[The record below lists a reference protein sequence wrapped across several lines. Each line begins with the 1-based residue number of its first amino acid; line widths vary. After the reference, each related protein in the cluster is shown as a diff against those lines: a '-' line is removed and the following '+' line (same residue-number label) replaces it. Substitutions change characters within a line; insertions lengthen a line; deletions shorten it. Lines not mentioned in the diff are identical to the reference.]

1 MLLPSVPS
9 PQLDGAVLTEHQ
21 SPKVPPGWHRA
32 FQGCVDGVVVAPV
45 VPALLPWGRGRQRGW
60 RRGGRAG
67 TRDSL
72 VNPQSAWG
80 GVSGPSERREALRG
94 TSCPATLVGKD
105 SAARQVSDK
114 AFSSGTWRKRWQKRG
129 GSGWGSARGAGQREA
144 AKLKWSQPDKPRT
157 GSGEDRRALSVAQFI
172 CKASPMF
179 SLSPLKPPFL
189 A

>member
-21 SPKVPPGWHRA
+21 SPKVPPGWHTA
-32 FQGCVDGVVVAPV
+32 FQVCVDGVVVAPV

-80 GVSGPSERREALRG
+80 GLWTLGAKVGPERNFLP
-94 TSCPATLVGKD
+94 CHP
-105 SAARQVSDK
+105 
-114 AFSSGTWRKRWQKRG
+114 G
-129 GSGWGSARGAGQREA
+129 GEGFCSQAG
-144 AKLKWSQPDKPRT
+144 L
-157 GSGEDRRALSVAQFI
+157 
-172 CKASPMF
+172 
-179 SLSPLKPPFL
+179 
-189 A
+189 